1 MEKEEQLTKKEAPQS
16 DHVPVMSHVL
26 GIGIAGTAIGFL
38 IAWLIFAY

>member
-1 MEKEEQLTKKEAPQS
+1 MEKEEQLTTKEARQS
-16 DHVPVMSHVL
+16 VHVPGMRHVL